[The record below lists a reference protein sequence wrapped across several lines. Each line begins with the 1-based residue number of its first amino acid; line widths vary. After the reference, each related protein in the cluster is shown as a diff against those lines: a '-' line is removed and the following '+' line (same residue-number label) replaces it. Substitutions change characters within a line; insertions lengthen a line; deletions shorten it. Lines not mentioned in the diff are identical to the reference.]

1 MAKGYTPP
9 SEYGATGLRQF
20 SGYVREEALRELS
33 GPLGMRMYREMS
45 ENNAVIGAIL
55 FATEMLLRSV
65 PFRVEPEDK
74 ANADDIAAGEFVT
87 ECMSDME
94 QPWAHILADVLG
106 FIKYGYHVREICFKV
121 RGGENPENPDL
132 NSRYD
137 DGLIGWRKWAPR
149 PPETVLH
156 WVFNDAGN
164 AVALVQLLPTGG
176 PLLTVPLDKCM
187 HFTTTINKS
196 NPEGRSS
203 LRSSY
208 VSYYYVKRIQEIE
221 AIGIERDLCGVP
233 VAWIPMEVMDP
244 NAPPQKKQQYEAW
257 KAAVRD
263 VSRNAQEGFVFPL
276 LFDKEKNQLYKFELM
291 KSAGTRSFDTTKIID
306 RYDMRIAMTFL
317 ADWLTLGQGST
328 GGRASTGQ
336 SKNKTDMF
344 SKAIGGYLDLI
355 SAELNRKAVPDLLSI
370 NSMKGRCIITHG
382 DVSRTD
388 IVDLSTAVMQL
399 VQVGVFT
406 PDPDLEAHL
415 RNEFGLPQ
423 QDGEASD
430 ELNEGGSSQDA
441 DNADTQGGD
450 TDNGTPQG
458 DGQEQATVDDE

>member
-1 MAKGYTPP
+1 
-9 SEYGATGLRQF
+9 
-20 SGYVREEALRELS
+20 
-33 GPLGMRMYREMS
+33 
-45 ENNAVIGAIL
+45 
-55 FATEMLLRSV
+55 
-65 PFRVEPEDK
+65 
-74 ANADDIAAGEFVT
+74 
-87 ECMSDME
+87 
-94 QPWAHILADVLG
+94 
-106 FIKYGYHVREICFKV
+106 
-121 RGGENPENPDL
+121 
-132 NSRYD
+132 
-137 DGLIGWRKWAPR
+137 
-149 PPETVLH
+149 
-156 WVFNDAGN
+156 
-164 AVALVQLLPTGG
+164 
-176 PLLTVPLDKCM
+176 
-187 HFTTTINKS
+187 
-196 NPEGRSS
+196 
-203 LRSSY
+203 
-208 VSYYYVKRIQEIE
+208 
-221 AIGIERDLCGVP
+221 
-233 VAWIPMEVMDP
+233 VMDP